1 MSNDIEAWVQR
12 FRALDAQNEEVVDEG
27 ANYRA
32 LVEHASEERVRPTA
46 TQAETKAR
54 KQAAPTALRTPS

>member
-12 FRALDAQNEEVVDEG
+12 FRALDAQNEDVDEG

-32 LVEHASEERVRPTA
+32 LVGHASEERVRPTA